1 MNNATPRLSPRVLI
15 IGLGALLMLT
25 LGFWLTQQIT
35 WIEKEVDAGPSEAA
49 RKDPFLAAKLF
60 LQRQGVETQTLRSF
74 SLLDNLSWQGQ
85 ALTGNDTLILLNA
98 HKLLRDER
106 LKNLLDWVDQG
117 GTVIAST
124 NNPFIG
130 TNTETH
136 DLLLYQFEIYVK
148 HPLSQDVSESDDED
162 YLDGDYEDDEYFDEG
177 QSEDHTPNDGAEPVI
192 EDADTNAENDLPNTI
207 EDTTRTCTH
216 FIPPLEITLP
226 QETEP
231 LLIDYSLGH
240 SFDYYGAE
248 PRILARD
255 DDGLQLA
262 YFDWGQGRVLINSDS
277 HIWDNRRIIC
287 NDHAYLLWKLIN
299 PKGKVWF
306 VINQEAPS
314 LWVILWRSTPYGAAA
329 ALLALAFWLW
339 AKAARFGPI
348 LTRAS
353 SGRRS
358 LAEHIHASA
367 MLLWRRQQHPYLV
380 TQLREELHQYLLLRY
395 PQFATWSQAEQIA
408 HLQTLTTLTPAE
420 LDKALF
426 STQLLHPQDFTMAV
440 ACLQTIRKSL

>member
-1 MNNATPRLSPRVLI
+1 MNNATPRLSRRKLLIVLA
-15 IGLGALLMLT
+15 ALLILS
-25 LGFWLTQQIT
+25 LGFWLTRQIT
-35 WIEKEVDAGPSEAA
+35 WVEKEVDAGPSEAA

-60 LQRQGVETQTLRSF
+60 LQHQGIETQTLRSF

-85 ALTGNDTLILLNA
+85 ALTENDTLILLNA
-98 HKLLRDER
+98 HKLLRGDR
-106 LKNLLDWVDQG
+106 LENLLNWVEQG

-130 TNTETH
+130 NNTETP
-136 DLLLYQFEIYVK
+136 DLLLQQFEVYVK
-148 HPLSQDVSESDDED
+148 HPLSPDALDSDDSDYSDDDYADDEYEDED
-162 YLDGDYEDDEYFDEG
+162 YFDVEQPEDD
-177 QSEDHTPNDGAEPVI
+177 TPNEGAEPVI
-192 EDADTNAENDLPNTI
+192 EDADTDEEN
-207 EDTTRTCTH
+207 EDATSICNRFFFT
-216 FIPPLEITLP
+216 PLEISLP

-231 LLIDYSLGH
+231 LLVDYSHGH
-240 SFDYYGAE
+240 SFDYYGSE

-314 LWVILWRSTPYGAAA
+314 LWAILWRSTPYGAAA

-339 AKAARFGPI
+339 AKASRFGPI

-426 STQLLHPQDFTMAV
+426 STQLLNPQDFTMAV